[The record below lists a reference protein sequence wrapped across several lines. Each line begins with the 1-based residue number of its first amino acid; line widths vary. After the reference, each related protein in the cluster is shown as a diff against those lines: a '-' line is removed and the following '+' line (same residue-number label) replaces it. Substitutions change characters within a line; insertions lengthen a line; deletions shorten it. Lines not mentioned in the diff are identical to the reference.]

1 MFNSGQ
7 YVYLFFLENFTFVF
21 LFDKIALFDE
31 SFFMYCEDFDL
42 MIGITGLEGNLIIVT
57 HNLKHFNRIK
67 GIQTEDW
74 AI

>member
-1 MFNSGQ
+1 
-7 YVYLFFLENFTFVF
+7 
-21 LFDKIALFDE
+21 
-31 SFFMYCEDFDL
+31 